1 MVNMTLS
8 IEEQM
13 YKSMK
18 KHTEVKWSDVAR
30 SAIKK
35 KLAEIEFLDKILAN
49 SEFTES
55 DAERIGHKIKE
66 EMRKR
71 FK

>member
-1 MVNMTLS
+1 MTLS
-8 IEEQM
+8 IAEQM
-13 YKSMK
+13 YREMK

-35 KLAEIEFLDKILAN
+35 KLAELEIMDKVLSN
-49 SEFTES
+49 SELTES
-55 DAERIGHKIKE
+55 DAERIGHKIKAE
-66 EMRKR
+66 IRKR

>member
-1 MVNMTLS
+1 MTLS
-8 IEEQM
+8 IEEQI
-13 YKSMK
+13 YKAMK

-30 SAIKK
+30 SAIQK
-35 KLAEIEFLDKILAN
+35 KLAELEILDKILSK
-49 SEFTES
+49 SELTES
-55 DAERIGHKIKE
+55 DAERIGHEIKA

>member
-8 IEEQM
+8 LAEQI
-13 YKSMK
+13 YKEMK

-35 KLAEIEFLDKILAN
+35 KLAELEIMDKALAN
-49 SEFTES
+49 SELTES
-55 DAERIGHKIKE
+55 DAELIGHKIKAE
-66 EMRKR
+66 IRKR

>member
-1 MVNMTLS
+1 MTLS
-8 IEEQM
+8 IEEQI
-13 YKSMK
+13 YKAMK

-35 KLAEIEFLDKILAN
+35 KLAELTIMDKVLAE
-49 SEFTES
+49 SELTES
-55 DAERIGHKIKE
+55 DAELIGHKIKAE
-66 EMRKR
+66 IRKR

>member
-8 IEEQM
+8 IAEQM
-13 YKSMK
+13 YNEMK

-35 KLAEIEFLDKILAN
+35 KLAELEIMDKVLGN
-49 SEFTES
+49 SDLTES
-55 DAERIGHKIKE
+55 DAELIGHKIKAE
-66 EMRKR
+66 IRKR